1 MMSEAEENGGAAE
14 STAQMEA
21 LLQSLRRKEGNWVA
35 WGQACQT
42 LQKSGYTPQAIFE
55 ATGFEPIQ
63 QNQIITAAQIYG
75 TISEAAPEVREYF
88 EGKGSDVLY
97 EFRILTQP
105 DRVKAASL
113 AWEKKLD
120 AEAAHDLAKALK
132 DFSRLARLPEG
143 FSNGAGDAVAYQCW
157 KLARQQDNLQ
167 ERSRLIARGLSYA
180 QTPSA
185 RQQIEKLLT
194 DFTVIK
200 TQAAPRLPL
209 YRLDSEEDLP
219 RMIPIIGCLPLTKA
233 DLRGVPLLEEKGPF
247 RLVRFNGEG
256 AWVAVPGWQVILAAE
271 DPVGLFTTRDRLPS
285 NFPGG
290 DQEQVLVIVDRQQ
303 RDWRSDSYFL
313 VEHSEQLEIQWFESE
328 AVAVVPLLAQVI
340 LVMRPK
346 QILDESATT
355 NLWLMDE

>member
-1 MMSEAEENGGAAE
+1 MSESEENLVTAE
-14 STAQMEA
+14 SAAQMAA

-35 WGQACQT
+35 WGHACQT
-42 LQKSGYTPQAIFE
+42 LQKGGYTPQAIFE

-63 QNQIITAAQIYG
+63 QNQIITAAQIYE
-75 TISEAAPEVREYF
+75 TIREAAPDVREYF
-88 EGKGSDVLY
+88 GTKGSDVLY

-105 DRVKAASL
+105 ERVKAASL
-113 AWEKKLD
+113 AWEKELD
-120 AEAAHDLAKALK
+120 AESAHDLAKALK

-143 FSNGAGDAVAYQCW
+143 FNDGAGDAVAYQCW

-180 QTPSA
+180 ETASA

-194 DFTVIK
+194 DFTVVK

-233 DLRGVPLLEEKGPF
+233 DLRSVPLLEEQGPF
-247 RLVRFNGEG
+247 RMVQFKGEG

-271 DPVGLFTTRDRLPS
+271 DPVGLFTTCDRLPA

-290 DQEQVLVIVDRQQ
+290 NQEQVLVIVDRQQ
-303 RDWRSDSYFL
+303 REWRSDSYFL
-313 VEHSEQLEIQWFESE
+313 VERSEQIEIQWFESE
-328 AVAVVPLLAQVI
+328 PTASLLAQVI